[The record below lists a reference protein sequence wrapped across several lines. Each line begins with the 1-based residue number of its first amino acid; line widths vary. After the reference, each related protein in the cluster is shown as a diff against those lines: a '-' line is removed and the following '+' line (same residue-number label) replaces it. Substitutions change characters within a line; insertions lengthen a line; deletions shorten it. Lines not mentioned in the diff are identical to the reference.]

1 MNLLRLV
8 IWLLL
13 YALFLVRTVL
23 FRTYLFVMFLSKDG
37 AAWLLFLLSGTLV
50 LLSWPLTGALLEE
63 WFVPIQA
70 EIDGFARVL
79 QRETGSE
86 VLSGLLSQWA
96 LEITLAISGLITVRL
111 LKAVSG
117 VLRTIL
123 AAFPMPAR
131 PLPPQ
136 RVWLP
141 PAHRIRAVACRLS
154 VPRLPLRWW
163 SGDQAELLDY
173 LKPELRAMIG
183 ELPPSPDLSSRDSAP
198 APEQPPLRSP
208 AVQPAE

>member
-23 FRTYLFVMFLSKDG
+23 FRIYLFVMFLSKDG
-37 AAWLLFLLSGTLV
+37 AAWLLFLLSGTVV
-50 LLSWPLTGALLEE
+50 LLSWPLTGALLED
-63 WFVPIQA
+63 WFAPMQR
-70 EIDGFARVL
+70 EIDGFARSL
-79 QRETGSE
+79 RRETGSE

-96 LEITLAISGLITVRL
+96 LEITLAISGLIIVRL

-183 ELPPSPDLSSRDSAP
+183 ELPPSPDLSGRDSAP